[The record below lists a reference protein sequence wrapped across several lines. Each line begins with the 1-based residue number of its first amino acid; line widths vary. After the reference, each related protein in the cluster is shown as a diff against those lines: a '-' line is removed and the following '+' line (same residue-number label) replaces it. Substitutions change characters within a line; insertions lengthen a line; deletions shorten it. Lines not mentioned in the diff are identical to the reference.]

1 MSQRKDIRL
10 IEIDNFVVEE
20 GFNVREDMG
29 DLKALA
35 ASLKE
40 SYEADPYNIPA
51 IRGHNQRGV
60 GYVLTN
66 GHRTLEAAKI
76 AGIPS
81 LPFLPVSSDPLDR
94 EILQATLNNGKEFN
108 EMEKARLIQRIET
121 AFFEKNPDASKEEA
135 RKLCMESLQIP
146 QSSYYNY
153 KNLLKPNISPIVQQL
168 VAEGKVSSTVVRET
182 AKEIED
188 PAALTDAIRKMV
200 KETTK
205 GVEEGASKAKK
216 KVTPKNVNKPFEK
229 LPLGKKVAQ
238 LKITLADSG
247 NANAQLLLGVFTQ
260 LEGDATL
267 EDIVAQV
274 NEKA

>member
-1 MSQRKDIRL
+1 MSTRKDIRL
-10 IEIDNFVVEE
+10 INVDEFIVEE

-29 DLKALA
+29 DLNALA
-35 ASLKE
+35 TSLKE

-51 IRGHNQRGV
+51 IRGHRVRGE

-66 GHRTLEAAKI
+66 GHRTLAAAKI

-81 LPFLPVSSDPLDR
+81 LPFLPVSSDPLER
-94 EILQATLNNGKEFN
+94 EILQATLNNGKAFN

-121 AFFEKNPDASKEEA
+121 AFFDKNPDAKKEEA
-135 RKLCMESLQIP
+135 RQLCMDSLGIP

-153 KNLLKPNISPIVQQL
+153 KALLADNISPAVQQL
-168 VAEGKVSSTVVRET
+168 VAEGKVSSTVVRNT
-182 AKEIED
+182 AKEITD
-188 PAALTDAIRKMV
+188 AGALTDAIRKMV

-205 GVEEGASKAKK
+205 NVEGGKGGKK
-216 KVTPKNVNKPFEK
+216 PKVTPKNVNKPFEK
-229 LPLGKKVAQ
+229 LSLGEKVAQ

-247 NANAQLLLGVFTQ
+247 NANAQMLLGVFTQ

-274 NEKA
+274 NEEA